1 MTDALPAPLGLFV
14 LGFCGVACVGT
25 EAERPA
31 VFGGEGA
38 VVSAPAEQPLPA
50 ASASGPSG
58 PCAEPKPP
66 GDVALLDDFEDNDNK
81 VFKAFQREGW
91 WFSATDPTAGA
102 TLTPAGEFR
111 PEALPEAE
119 AKPDNRFAAHMTAS
133 GQKEWGATWGSTL
146 RWVDQGVRCPY
157 NASGFSGIKFR
168 AKGKGTVRLVLGQPA
183 TMPSE
188 SGGVCTEKCY
198 DTHGKVIFLT
208 DEWVEHVVPWD
219 RVQQEGWGTDARF
232 DPAYLIQVGFKV
244 DVKHLP
250 LDFWLDDLEF
260 VAK

>member
-1 MTDALPAPLGLFV
+1 MTDAPRVPVFLLV
-14 LGFCGVACVGT
+14 LAFAGSSCVGT

-38 VVSAPAEQPLPA
+38 VVETPAEQPLPA
-50 ASASGPSG
+50 ASAPAPSG
-58 PCAEPKPP
+58 PCAAARPP

-102 TLTPAGEFR
+102 TLVPAGEFR
-111 PEALPEAE
+111 PEALPESE
-119 AKPDNRFAAHMTAS
+119 AKPDNRYAAHLAAS

-157 NASGFSGIKFR
+157 NASAFSGIKFR
-168 AKGKGTVRLVLGQPA
+168 AKGQGTIRLVLGQPA

-208 DEWVEHVVPWD
+208 DKWEEYVVPWD

-232 DPAYLIQVGFKV
+232 DPARLIQVGFKV
-244 DVKHLP
+244 DIKHLP
-250 LDFWLDDLEF
+250 VDFWLDDVEF
-260 VAK
+260 VTK